1 MSRERILNYFGISY
15 VITESSGVNV
25 LTDEGRLLIDA
36 LSQYGA
42 LPFGSSF
49 KPLFDQVKN
58 FFNSKSPTLVQPFT
72 TLSTLDVKKRLI
84 CMLGEDR
91 FSNVIFTNSGAESV
105 EAAVKIVRSRTG
117 KPGIIALKNSFHG
130 KTMAAVQLTSN
141 PRYREY
147 FCIENNFVR
156 HIDVEMGLDD
166 IEKSVRCAA
175 KEVQAS
181 SFIIELVQG
190 EGGMRALDREKIS
203 HAVKVARDIGLYIIV
218 DEIQTGLGRTGPLF
232 SFQEYAIDPDI
243 VLLGKALGGGIVS
256 LSACITTEDVI
267 PSDFTIFH
275 SSTFSNNNFSSYVC
289 NIVLDLLNEDL
300 LENVRLRGEQLG
312 FVLDNI
318 SSRYPEIYE
327 KSSGRGLM
335 RGIHLKCWN
344 DPGSFF
350 SNTVDEVGLTGYA
363 AAAWLI
369 RNRGLITMPCFSQPM
384 CIRVQPP
391 LIVTEKEIDRIY
403 GDFSSLAEMLI
414 SSGGYANL
422 FVFKD
427 LNEENNKG
435 KLKYFPLLNP
445 GNIFPIKDR
454 INSSLMKKTKVKNNL
469 PDGRFVFVIHPI
481 DSFSFERTFPD
492 SYYKLLS
499 NDKLSFQKSARD
511 LLKVLPN
518 LVSQC
523 YEIEALDLGD
533 KLIEGNLV
541 TLSLFPDELM
551 SLSEN
556 DRRQLLVAIGREV
569 TRLGPDVLGLGA
581 FSSILA
587 KGGYSFRHLNMTVTA
602 GSSLTAAAAV
612 DVAWRDG
619 FDLEDGPRFGVVGPS
634 GGVGLRV
641 WQFLIYQILQT
652 GVSAEVYLLYNPR
665 NPHALKTIDKHIKMT
680 IEQLFDVCSSDQGV
694 NVSPYYK
701 TRIDRIRKIFFEES
715 HDASLQIIDRARHAF
730 EKVLGFPVLSV
741 SASDDQESI
750 CHLNSIIVATDSSH
764 PLDLLLNVKK
774 GCRVYDLGRPHSFD
788 INNLQNHNIK
798 LYEAG
803 LVSLPN
809 PKTKFGSFNMC
820 ALPDGISLGCLA
832 ETMVLTASGD
842 ELRPPSWRG
851 IFLHSL
857 RIFEKSRALG
867 MVPVALPVSQE
878 IFDPQKNINTN
889 NGGSLLLDL

>member
-25 LTDEGRLLIDA
+25 LTDEGRLLVDA

-49 KPLFDQVKN
+49 KPFFDQVNN

-117 KPGIIALKNSFHG
+117 KPGILALKNSFHG

-156 HIDVEMGLDD
+156 HVDVETGLDD
-166 IEKSVRCAA
+166 IERSVRYAA

-181 SFIIELVQG
+181 SLIIELVQG

-289 NIVLDLLNEDL
+289 NIVLDLLDEDL

>member
-15 VITESSGVNV
+15 VITESSGVNI
-25 LTDEGRLLIDA
+25 LTDEGRLLVDA

-49 KPLFDQVKN
+49 KPFFDQVKN

-117 KPGIIALKNSFHG
+117 KPGILALKNSFHG

-156 HIDVEMGLDD
+156 HVDVETGLDD
-166 IEKSVRCAA
+166 IERSVRYAA

-181 SFIIELVQG
+181 SLIIELVQG

-289 NIVLDLLNEDL
+289 NIVLDLLDEDL

-312 FVLDNI
+312 SVLDDI

-384 CIRVQPP
+384 CIRIQPP
-391 LIVTEKEIDRIY
+391 LIVTEKEIDRISR
-403 GDFSSLAEMLI
+403 DFISLAEMLL

-422 FVFKD
+422 FVFKEA
-427 LNEENNKG
+427 NEE
-435 KLKYFPLLNP
+435 KLKCFPLLNTD
-445 GNIFPIKDR
+445 NIFSIKDK
-454 INSSLMKKTKVKNNL
+454 INSSLIKKTKVKNNL
-469 PDGRFVFVIHPI
+469 TDGRFVFVIHPI

-499 NDKLSFQKSARD
+499 NDKVSFQKSARD

-518 LVSQC
+518 LVSPC
-523 YEIEALDLGD
+523 YEIETLDLGD
-533 KLIEGNLV
+533 KSIEGNLV

-551 SLSEN
+551 SLSES

-587 KGGYSFRHLNMTVTA
+587 RGGYSFRHLDMTVTA

-612 DVAWRDG
+612 DVAWGDSFG
-619 FDLEDGPRFGVVGPS
+619 LEDEPRFGVVGPS
-634 GGVGLRV
+634 GGVGLKV

-652 GVSAEVYLLYNPR
+652 GVGAEVYLLYNPS
-665 NPHALKTIDKHIKMT
+665 NPHALKTIEKHIKMT
-680 IEQLFDVCSSDQGV
+680 IEQLFDVCSSDQYM
-694 NVSPYYK
+694 NVSSHYK
-701 TRIDRIRKIFFEES
+701 TRIDRIRKIFFDEN
-715 HDASLQIIDRARHAF
+715 HKTSLRIIDRARHAF

-741 SASDDQESI
+741 SASDDQASI
-750 CHLNSIIVATDSSH
+750 YHLNSIIVATDSSH
-764 PLDLLLNVKK
+764 PLDLLSNVKE

-788 INNLQNHNIK
+788 INSLQNHNIK

-832 ETMVLTASGD
+832 ETMVLAASGE

-851 IFLHSL
+851 TFLHSL
-857 RIFEKSRALG
+857 KILEKSRTLG
-867 MVPVALPVSQE
+867 MVPVALPAGQK
-878 IFDPQKNINTN
+878 IPHPQKNINTN
-889 NGGSLLLDL
+889 NGDPLLLDL